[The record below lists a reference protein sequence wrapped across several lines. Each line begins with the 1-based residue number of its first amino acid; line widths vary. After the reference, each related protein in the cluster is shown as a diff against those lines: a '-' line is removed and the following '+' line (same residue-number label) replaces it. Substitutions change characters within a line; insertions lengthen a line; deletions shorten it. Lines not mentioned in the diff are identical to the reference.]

1 MNAVRVLIVAEDPLA
16 RAGLA
21 SLLAEQGDVS
31 VVGRLGSSDD
41 LANALDVY
49 RPDVMLWDLGWDPEA
64 ALMHLT
70 ESRFTTPIAAL
81 TTDEVSAKEG
91 WRAGVQ
97 GILRR
102 DAEPAS
108 VAVAVIAVA
117 QGLLV
122 IDAAYRMLL
131 AELPSPQAPAPW
143 PQETEIPLLEELTAR
158 EREVLHLLAEGLPN
172 KTIAQRLDISEH
184 TVKFHV
190 NAILGKLGVSSR
202 TEAVV
207 RATRLGLIFL

>member
-21 SLLAEQGDVS
+21 SLLAEQEGVS

-41 LANALDVY
+41 LVNALDVY
-49 RPDVMLWDLGWDPEA
+49 RPDVMLWDMGWDPEA

-108 VAVAVIAVA
+108 VAMAVIAVA